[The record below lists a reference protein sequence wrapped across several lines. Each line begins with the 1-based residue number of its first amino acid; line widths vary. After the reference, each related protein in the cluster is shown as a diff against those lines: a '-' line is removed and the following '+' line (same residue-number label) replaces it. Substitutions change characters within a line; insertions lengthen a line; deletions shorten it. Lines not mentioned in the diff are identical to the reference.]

1 MQTHCCGI
9 EIGGTKLQIVAGD
22 GSGTI
27 FERQR
32 FTVERAGG
40 AKRIRRQIEMALPP
54 LLARWAPAAVGVG
67 FGGPVNRKTGC
78 IARSHQIKGWSGFP
92 LGEWLHRLAGAP
104 VWVENDANT
113 AALGEALR
121 GAGAGCNPVFYLT
134 LGSGVGGGCVVDGRI
149 YHGATPGESEIGHV
163 RLDKSGTIVEERC
176 SGWAVDAKI
185 RRLKTGGVKSVL
197 RDWLP
202 ATPGAEAK
210 LLPRALAAKDP
221 AARQILEETAEDLAL
236 ALSHITHLFH
246 PEVIVLGGGL
256 SLVGQPLR
264 AAVAK
269 ALPRF
274 VMNAFRAGPRV
285 RLAALGE
292 DAVPVGCLLGARLQ
306 FNL

>member
-1 MQTHCCGI
+1 MSTTRRANLFESTVFPVETI
-9 EIGGTKLQIVAGD
+9 ELD
-22 GSGTI
+22 GVPES
-27 FERQR
+27 F
-32 FTVERAGG
+32 
-40 AKRIRRQIEMALPP
+40 
-54 LLARWAPAAVGVG
+54 
-67 FGGPVNRKTGC
+67 
-78 IARSHQIKGWSGFP
+78 
-92 LGEWLHRLAGAP
+92 
-104 VWVENDANT
+104 
-113 AALGEALR
+113 LR
-121 GAGAGCNPVFYLT
+121 G
-134 LGSGVGGGCVVDGRI
+134 GR
-149 YHGATPGESEIGHV
+149 HLFE
-163 RLDKSGTIVEERC
+163 
-176 SGWAVDAKI
+176 
-185 RRLKTGGVKSVL
+185 
-197 RDWLP
+197 
-202 ATPGAEAK
+202 